1 MSKARVQ
8 GRSQAMDCF
17 HHRGIQESSK
27 DVDRMVAGWGAGG
40 TWTLVHY
47 EEQGL
52 LMAGLLSRIGRE
64 QGTPKGFSSLNRA
77 VGQVEEAFTLK
88 GKSCREWSL
97 GNDALGLCVFN
108 ERLAL
113 LGPWWLRW

>member
-1 MSKARVQ
+1 
-8 GRSQAMDCF
+8 MDCF

-52 LMAGLLSRIGRE
+52 LMAGLSSRIGRE